1 MTVILIVY
9 CKYIFIIYRGDYCF
23 YINLTFLLLAHFQ
36 VLKGFPESL
45 QADICAHLHRNLFK
59 QCAAFKQ
66 ASEGC
71 LRALALRFSARHLLP
86 GHYIIKQG
94 DEVKRLYFVAKG
106 TIDVVQ
112 NGETVLSLG
121 KYYSLCKYVC
131 LENVIAFL
139 RSRKENTY

>member
-1 MTVILIVY
+1 M
-9 CKYIFIIYRGDYCF
+9 
-23 YINLTFLLLAHFQ
+23 Q
-36 VLKGFPESL
+36 VLKRFPESL

-71 LRALALRFSARHLLP
+71 LRALALRFSARHFLP

-106 TIDVVQ
+106 TIDVIKDGQ
-112 NGETVLSLG
+112 TVFSLG
-121 KYYSLCKYVC
+121 KRFTFYCETIYSKKL
-131 LENVIAFL
+131 
-139 RSRKENTY
+139 